1 MPAIVV
7 AITAQTRIR
16 MKFMWIPG
24 SSDARPAVRMWM
36 PFSSLISAKNSEPN
50 QPIM

>member
-1 MPAIVV
+1 MVV
-7 AITAQTRIR
+7 KITATMRIR

-36 PFSSLISAKNSEPN
+36 PF
-50 QPIM
+50 